1 MGMALHPDFEGHPY
15 VYVMYSMYS
24 YSEDGRQ
31 QARIQ
36 RLKHLG
42 THATLDEVVL
52 DGLSALRYHIGGRI
66 AFGPDGMLYIG
77 TGDVER
83 PPVSQDLQSLD
94 GKILRLRPDGQIPKT
109 TPSPTRLSSP
119 MATVWFRGSPGIP
132 KRVCS
137 STPSTGLPAP
147 KWKRKARHR
156 DEINQIVAGR
166 NYGWPKVVG
175 APGLEEFQ
183 DPIVIWKNKSVP
195 PGGMTFYQGDL
206 FVVTLTSQAL
216 IRIRFGRDY
225 EVRRIERWF
234 ALTSR

>member
-15 VYVMYSMYS
+15 VYVMYS

-147 KWKRKARHR
+147 KWKGKQDTGIRSIRSSQEGTMDGPR
-156 DEINQIVAGR
+156 SL
-166 NYGWPKVVG
+166 
-175 APGLEEFQ
+175 GLRVLRSF
-183 DPIVIWKNKSVP
+183 
-195 PGGMTFYQGDL
+195 
-206 FVVTLTSQAL
+206 
-216 IRIRFGRDY
+216 RIRLSSGRTN
-225 EVRRIERWF
+225 RF
-234 ALTSR
+234 LPAA

>member
-15 VYVMYSMYS
+15 VYVMYS

-94 GKILRLRPDGQIPKT
+94 GKILRLRPDGQIPEDNPFPDSPVFSYGHRVVQGLT
-109 TPSPTRLSSP
+109 WDPETGVLFNSEHGPSG
-119 MATVWFRGSPGIP
+119 AEVEG
-132 KRVCS
+132 
-137 STPSTGLPAP
+137 
-147 KWKRKARHR
+147 KARHR
-156 DEINQIVAGR
+156 DEINQVVAGR

-175 APGLEEFQ
+175 APGLEEF
-183 DPIVIWKNKSVP
+183 
-195 PGGMTFYQGDL
+195 
-206 FVVTLTSQAL
+206 
-216 IRIRFGRDY
+216 
-225 EVRRIERWF
+225 
-234 ALTSR
+234 